1 MYWIIDNRAD
11 IVAMLMDPISY
22 ATQVLKEMDEDLVS
36 CYISNVTIIYSTGKL
51 WRGL

>member
-36 CYISNVTIIYSTGKL
+36 LLSQQCFHNL
-51 WRGL
+51 